1 LWKQSATGVLLAF
14 GQEIVSGAEHR
25 SEQQVEVGEHL
36 GPPWVGVRLTPPTST
51 ALLPNPAEVAAN
63 AEVAIG
69 AARLPLPINLPRP
82 GRDCGDRHRYL
93 LDVGEV
99 AAAYMEIP
107 VVCEPARH

>member
-51 ALLPNPAEVAAN
+51 ALLPNPAAVLAPGDSWNYSSRDYFRDRADALET
-63 AEVAIG
+63 
-69 AARLPLPINLPRP
+69 PQRP
-82 GRDCGDRHRYL
+82 ETL
-93 LDVGEV
+93 
-99 AAAYMEIP
+99 A
-107 VVCEPARH
+107 